1 MNGCLNKKLVGY
13 HGLKT
18 QYMETATA
26 ATAAPAT
33 ASVVAEPSQYWVD
46 YHEFYVAD
54 GMVTISSAQVYPVI
68 AIPLAS

>member
-1 MNGCLNKKLVGY
+1 MD
-13 HGLKT
+13 
-18 QYMETATA
+18 TATA

>member
-1 MNGCLNKKLVGY
+1 
-13 HGLKT
+13 
-18 QYMETATA
+18 METATA

-46 YHEFYVAD
+46 YHELLAA